1 MLNCTRHHT
10 CIHIYTYAHIAACSC
25 PLLIFL
31 NQWRALVCRTCAPSL
46 ADTPAV
52 VSFCCAAMGQ
62 DPSDED
68 LFDMIAAVDED
79 GSGEIGKNRSSP
91 AEDGAR
97 ASIILVATCLNDH
110 ARACLP
116 RTETKAF
123 TTHAHI
129 PSRLGLSPLN
139 EHLSAFAPSLAPR
152 TSQTLA
158 SSAGSLRT
166 KSRRAQR
173 GATRAT
179 RSTRS
184 SRSGA
189 PPTRRGRCRP
199 TDCGPSSR
207 TSG

>member
-129 PSRLGLSPLN
+129 PSRLNTSPPSRLLSRLVPHRLWRVLQGHC
-139 EHLSAFAPSLAPR
+139 EPKVGER
-152 TSQTLA
+152 
-158 SSAGSLRT
+158 SAG
-166 KSRRAQR
+166 RRERHDRRVHLA
-173 GATRAT
+173 
-179 RSTRS
+179 
-184 SRSGA
+184 
-189 PPTRRGRCRP
+189 RGRRRQDGAGVGRP
-199 TDCGPSSR
+199 IAVHRQGLRADD
-207 TSG
+207 

>member
-1 MLNCTRHHT
+1 
-10 CIHIYTYAHIAACSC
+10 
-25 PLLIFL
+25 
-31 NQWRALVCRTCAPSL
+31 
-46 ADTPAV
+46 
-52 VSFCCAAMGQ
+52 MGQ

-152 TSQTLA
+152 TSQTSGEFCRVIANQKSA
-158 SSAGSLRT
+158 SAARGDESDTIDAFISLGGAADKTGQVSADRLRSIVKDFGLT
-166 KSRRAQR
+166 IDIERLIREVD
-173 GATRAT
+173 TDH
-179 RSTRS
+179 
-184 SRSGA
+184 SGFIDYQEFSVMMTA
-189 PPTRRGRCRP
+189 
-199 TDCGPSSR
+199 S
-207 TSG
+207 